1 MKMIIMAARGK
12 IGPGIDE
19 IVEKPELDEFTSRVD
34 SGFTIGV
41 VKGVKGEVTGRL
53 DRGFT
58 VGVVKG
64 VIREMMM
71 VGEGPRQRVVLRV
84 VEGEGR
90 IVFDSVPSTFTST
103 DMDIEEPI

>member
-41 VKGVKGEVTGRL
+41 VKGV
-53 DRGFT
+53 
-58 VGVVKG
+58 
-64 VIREMMM
+64 IRDMMM
-71 VGEGPRQRVVLRV
+71 VGEIFLDRH
-84 VEGEGR
+84 
-90 IVFDSVPSTFTST
+90 
-103 DMDIEEPI
+103 PIWLQGHPFSDFRKED